1 MIIDRDSIPANACP
15 PSSSQSSEFQPK
27 LTLDPQ
33 LPRESGPLAPVR
45 SKDGG
50 LGRDVRRGLSVRG
63 CLGRGGGAREEE
75 LLTVESLLPIWNL
88 HREKKKKKVETLL
101 SVGDPQHH
109 KDTSKKK
116 GTRNNQTLT
125 HREPKIR

>member
-88 HREKKKKKVETLL
+88 HREKKKKK
-101 SVGDPQHH
+101 
-109 KDTSKKK
+109 SKHCYLWE
-116 GTRNNQTLT
+116 TRNTTKTLRKKRAREITKPSHTGNQ
-125 HREPKIR
+125 K